1 MVPAASDRIPR
12 APSYSGSHL
21 TSRTDFGYGTLTP
34 CGSPSQMIL
43 LSSLVCFIDGP
54 STPNLHSVW
63 APSLSLA
70 ATQEIIIYFLF
81 LQVLRCFSSL
91 GIASYTSTVYD
102 SRTSLRAGSPIRIST
117 ALRVLTA
124 RRRISLFA
132 ASFFAGLCLGIPHTP
147 FLALPLKVCFA

>member
-1 MVPAASDRIPR
+1 MPRRTQVPSRCSFTFRIR
-12 APSYSGSHL
+12 
-21 TSRTDFGYGTLTP
+21 DFHPLRSTFP
-34 CGSPSQMIL
+34 DGSPMCR
-43 LSSLVCFIDGP
+43 SSLFDGP
-54 STPNLHSVW
+54 STPNQDSVW

-70 ATQEIIIYFLF
+70 TTQEIILYFPF

-91 GIASYTSTVYD
+91 GIASYTFTVYD
-102 SRTSLRAGSPIRIST
+102 TRTSLRVGSPIRIST

-124 RRRISLFA
+124 YRRISLFA